1 MVVPAHPRF
10 PACKTCPARRA
21 LFGISDQ
28 LHVRDYPRLRAGLPC
43 HAASG
48 PGGPHLLWGVFSCRK
63 IAGTNYWSQHAWGNA
78 LDLFPKDSRDNDEIA
93 GAAVTQA
100 TKRTFANR
108 GRKLDLSNVIDHLNG
123 RIWTPGTGWHEYNG
137 TVGPHVHVQAAPI
150 KTGTPACA

>member
-1 MVVPAHPRF
+1 LPSL
-10 PACKTCPARRA
+10 ACQNYPTLGGVRD
-21 LFGISDQ
+21 LSYL
-28 LHVRDYPRLRAGLPC
+28 LHVRDDPRLWAGLPC

-48 PGGPHLLWGVFSCRK
+48 PGGPHLLWRGLQLPQ

-78 LDLFPKDSRDNDEIA
+78 LDLFPTNSKYNDEIA
-93 GAAVTQA
+93 RAAVTQA

>member
-1 MVVPAHPRF
+1 MTF
-10 PACKTCPARRA
+10 PINSTSVITPSCERVCRVMQRVAREG
-21 LFGISDQ
+21 LIS
-28 LHVRDYPRLRAGLPC
+28 YG
-43 HAASG
+43 
-48 PGGPHLLWGVFSCRK
+48 GVFSCRK

-78 LDLFPKDSRDNDEIA
+78 LDLFPTNNKYNDEIA
-93 GAAVTQA
+93 RAAVTQA

>member
-1 MVVPAHPRF
+1 MGGSLAAARSRARTTGASTPGATRW
-10 PACKTCPARRA
+10 TCSP
-21 LFGISDQ
+21 Q
-28 LHVRDYPRLRAGLPC
+28 
-43 HAASG
+43 
-48 PGGPHLLWGVFSCRK
+48 
-63 IAGTNYWSQHAWGNA
+63 
-78 LDLFPKDSRDNDEIA
+78 DSKYNDEIA
-93 GAAVTQA
+93 RAAVTQA

>member
-1 MVVPAHPRF
+1 MSDLPRKEGTLTF
-10 PACKTCPARRA
+10 PINSTSVITPACERVCRVMQRVAKEG
-21 LFGISDQ
+21 LIS
-28 LHVRDYPRLRAGLPC
+28 YG
-43 HAASG
+43 
-48 PGGPHLLWGVFSCRK
+48 GVFSCRK

-78 LDLFPKDSRDNDEIA
+78 LDLFPTDSKYNDEIA
-93 GAAVTQA
+93 RAAVTQA

-150 KTGTPACA
+150 KTGIPPCA